1 MVLTRRGGGNYVSA
15 YETKEAN
22 YLVFSS
28 AMGLTI
34 YNVLLLGGDFN
45 IAWNHEF
52 GYLMLWGDLNVSFLL
67 LAIAT
72 PDITISL
79 RSHNNT
85 NLSVFIHLS
94 S

>member
-34 YNVLLLGGDFN
+34 VNTLLRGGYFN

-52 GYLMLWGDLNVSFLL
+52 GYLMLWGDLNAFFL
-67 LAIAT
+67 
-72 PDITISL
+72 ISQD
-79 RSHNNT
+79 SYTGHHHF
-85 NLSVFIHLS
+85 SPQS
-94 S
+94 